1 MLKARQLKMGLRKM
15 EVLIDNQQ
23 QKLKINL
30 EQLQQT
36 AQAILSALNCPEGEL
51 SILIVDDDRIETL
64 NKKYLQRDGPTN
76 VIAFPMQE
84 GDFSNIAPQLLGD
97 VVICVETAQK
107 EARLGGI
114 TMEERLYQLLIHGIL
129 HLFGYDHE
137 KTNTETLAMET
148 KTQELLSLIAT

>member
-1 MLKARQLKMGLRKM
+1 MG
-15 EVLIDNQQ
+15 VLIDNQQ
-23 QKLKINL
+23 QRLKIDL

-51 SILIVDDDRIETL
+51 SILIVDNVRIETL
-64 NKKYLQRDGPTN
+64 NKKYLHRDGPTN

-84 GDFSNIAPQLLGD
+84 GDFSNITPQLLGD
-97 VVICVETAQK
+97 VVISVETAQK
-107 EARLGGI
+107 EARLGRV

-137 KTNTETLAMET
+137 KADTEAHAMET
-148 KTQELLSLIAT
+148 KTQELLGLITI